1 MAGVGGTSAHNI
13 GMDFLDVKKE
23 ILDELK
29 QVDRKAQERYAK
41 TQRRQ
46 HQLSHK
52 DIQINDGRLA
62 EQMAQLDFQRTAMI
76 QDSSV

>member
-1 MAGVGGTSAHNI
+1 
-13 GMDFLDVKKE
+13 MDFLDVKKE

-29 QVDRKAQERYAK
+29 QVDRKAQEKYAK
-41 TQRRQ
+41 SQRRQ

-52 DIQINDGRLA
+52 DIHINDGHMA
-62 EQMAQLDFQRTAMI
+62 GQVEAQMDFQRTAMI